1 MKKIYNV
8 TEYGV
13 RADRPDIIQT
23 EAIQKVIDIA
33 AETGGTICFPQGNYS
48 SGSLF
53 FKKGT
58 ALHLEKNAFLQGSTD
73 ISDFAVLPTRM
84 EGENVVYFAALV
96 NADNVDGF
104 EISGA
109 GTLDGNGLPYWRHF
123 WLRRKF
129 NPQCTNMDEMRP
141 RIVYVS
147 NSKNVKI
154 SGVTIRN
161 SPFWTTHFYRCSQLM
176 LENLTIYAP
185 TEPVLAPSSDAID
198 LDVCH
203 DVLIRNCN
211 ISVNDDAIALKGGK
225 GPDADKLPENGAN
238 YNIIIENC
246 TFGFC
251 HCILTCGSETIHSHD
266 ITVRNCTSNGAAC
279 LLSLKMR
286 PDTNQL
292 NENILVENIKGY
304 CKKIFS
310 SYSFTQFRRSPDLH
324 MSYGRN
330 ITLRSLDLKCDTLF
344 GVEDSIEYELENI
357 NVYDCNFVTD
367 AELQIKRKDG
377 REFNF
382 SNVNILSKT
391 ILK

>member
-1 MKKIYNV
+1 MQNIFNV

-13 RADRPDIIQT
+13 KADRPDIIQT

-33 AETGGTICFPQGNYS
+33 AEKGGTVYFPQGHYS

-53 FKKGT
+53 FKKDT
-58 ALHLEKNAFLQGSTD
+58 SLELADKAILQGSTD
-73 ISDFAVLPTRM
+73 ISDFAVLPSRM
-84 EGENVVYFAALV
+84 EGENVIYFAALI

-104 EISGA
+104 TISGN
-109 GTLDGNGLPYWRHF
+109 GILDGNGLPYWRHF

-147 NSKNVKI
+147 NSKNVTI
-154 SGVTIRN
+154 SGVTIQN
-161 SPFWTTHFYRCSQLM
+161 SPFWTTHFYRCSNLI
-176 LENLTIYAP
+176 LEDLTIYAP
-185 TEPVLAPSSDAID
+185 TKPVLAPSSDAVDI
-198 LDVCH
+198 DVCH
-203 DVLIRNCN
+203 DVVIRNCN

-225 GPDADKLPENGAN
+225 GPEADKLPENGAN

-246 TFGFC
+246 NFGFC
-251 HCILTCGSETIHSHD
+251 HCILTCGSETIHNYD
-266 ITVRNCTSNGAAC
+266 VIVRNCVTDGAAC
-279 LLSLKMR
+279 LFSLKMR

-292 NENILVENIKGY
+292 SENIIVENITGY

-330 ITLRSLDLKCDTLF
+330 ITLQNLDLKCDRLITAAS
-344 GVEDSIEYELENI
+344 SIEYELENMRFI
-357 NVYDCNFVTD
+357 NCKFDCPET
-367 AELQIKRKDG
+367 LQIDFNNGKD
-377 REFNF
+377 F
-382 SNVNILSKT
+382 SFENVEITGKISE
-391 ILK
+391 